1 MQVVIVTKLK
11 VLLLHCCVALQD
23 GQVAETK
30 TKLRAGDTLVVSTV
44 AGNVQLNF
52 LRRFLNEGF
61 QVHLQ
66 DNELLHQ
73 ASLSSSNVSAA
84 CTVTSGLH
92 PGLYLPKCAAPGKNL
107 LGLYFPLL
115 CVLTALIPH
124 IVFCS

>member
-1 MQVVIVTKLK
+1 MTNLK
-11 VLLLHCCVALQD
+11 VLLLYCFVALQD

-66 DNELLHQ
+66 HNELLHQ
-73 ASLSSSNVSAA
+73 ASLSSSYQMSLLHAPSPQA
-84 CTVTSGLH
+84 CILS
-92 PGLYLPKCAAPGKNL
+92 KCAAPGKNL

>member
-1 MQVVIVTKLK
+1 MTILK
-11 VLLLHCCVALQD
+11 VLLLYCCVALQD
-23 GQVAETK
+23 GQVAETR

-73 ASLSSSNVSAA
+73 ASLSGSYQMSLLHAPSPQA
-84 CTVTSGLH
+84 CILAFTFQSVLH
-92 PGLYLPKCAAPGKNL
+92 QANTY
-107 LGLYFPLL
+107 
-115 CVLTALIPH
+115 
-124 IVFCS
+124 